1 MHTEVRREGPHAQGL
16 CGSQITEIVKL
27 VCGTRGYNERPVKRS
42 EDEEEIDR
50 VDQLKD
56 IIMGKTEAFSYL
68 QKRSDY
74 QKKGIVCECCYNQCS
89 ILELQQYCN
98 SSPGKRNYRLADR
111 GDD

>member
-1 MHTEVRREGPHAQGL
+1 MDYMTPSYVIRTIKPNHGL
-16 CGSQITEIVKL
+16 FLIS
-27 VCGTRGYNERPVKRS
+27 
-42 EDEEEIDR
+42 DR